1 MDERFAEETQ
11 TLRELLAIM
20 REHDLDSIKVKL
32 GDATY
37 ELSRRLE
44 PASSAEPQSFV
55 TAAPHEAAAPVASA
69 NVTKVFAPLT
79 GVFYRSPSPDTAAF
93 VEVGD
98 RVQPGDVLCVLEAMK
113 LFNEIQSDDAGTIVR
128 IVPGNGELV
137 SQGDELFWIDP
148 STPLGTG
155 PSTPLGTT
163 RP

>member
-1 MDERFAEETQ
+1 MDERYAEETQ

-20 REHDLDSIKVKL
+20 DEHDLDSIKVKL

-37 ELSRRLE
+37 ELSRRVE
-44 PASSAEPQSFV
+44 PAFSAEPQRIAG
-55 TAAPHEAAAPVASA
+55 TAADEPGAPVASP

-79 GVFYRSPSPDTAAF
+79 GVFYRSPSPDSAAF

-113 LFNEIQSDDAGTIVR
+113 LFNEIQSDDAGTIAR

-148 STPLGTG
+148 
-155 PSTPLGTT
+155 
-163 RP
+163 